1 VVVRRL
7 CAAVAV
13 VLAGGVAASASG
25 GSVVAPLLVRGQI
38 DIEGVGCGVPASAD
52 LTLPAGVTDVR
63 VRTPAVGARDGD
75 AQITN
80 VAVGTGAVTFTAVA
94 DGDATCNPD
103 SGSTPPAE
111 RRWSA
116 LFDAEI
122 AAKQATPVAVRTD
135 WLLHG
140 RFALRPRIVGVSSG
154 PGLAAND
161 TVRHVRW
168 KSFGGRKAVGFG
180 TFRLRHFF
188 CPSRNR
194 CGAEDGQPVRVELTR
209 PGYCPPDNVL
219 DAGVPVGRFVFYG
232 KIAVYN
238 RRRIGVLKPGTEFQS
253 YKPECFPGKPVR
265 LR

>member
-1 VVVRRL
+1 MLIGLVT
-7 CAAVAV
+7 AAAMM
-13 VLAGGVAASASG
+13 A
-25 GSVVAPLLVRGQI
+25 GSVVAPVLVRGQI
-38 DIEGVGCGVPASAD
+38 DIEGVGCGVPASAN
-52 LTLPAGVTDVR
+52 LALPTGLTDVR
-63 VRTPAVGARDGD
+63 VRRPEVGARDGD
-75 AQITN
+75 ASITD
-80 VAVGTGAVTFTAVA
+80 VAVGTSAVTFTAVA
-94 DGDATCNPD
+94 DGSETCSPD

-116 LFDAEI
+116 IYEAEV
-122 AAKQATPVAVRTD
+122 AAKHAAPVAVRTD

-168 KSFGGRKAVGFG
+168 KTFGGRKAVGFG
-180 TFRLRHFF
+180 TFKLRHFF

-194 CGAEDGQPVRVELTR
+194 CGVEEGQPVRVELTR

-219 DAGVPVGRFVFYG
+219 SVGMPVGRFVFYG
-232 KIAVYN
+232 KIAVVN

-253 YKPECFPGKPVR
+253 YSPECSTGKPVR
-265 LR
+265 LP